1 MPIFYRRPPPFY
13 RTRGLGREPAPQLV
27 SPTGGLPAGPPP
39 PPAIPFPTGPA
50 GPAPASKIDAPP
62 IIAKPAKPEPPID
75 PDSYTIP
82 EFCRRNS
89 ISVTFYYQLRREGR
103 GPDEMRLA
111 RKRVLISKEAALAW
125 RARFSAAA

>member
-1 MPIFYRRPPPFY
+1 MARFA
-13 RTRGLGREPAPQLV
+13 GRACEPAPA
-27 SPTGGLPAGPPP
+27 PKTDPPP
-39 PPAIPFPTGPA
+39 TVT
-50 GPAPASKIDAPP
+50 
-62 IIAKPAKPEPPID
+62 KPEPSVD

-111 RKRVLISKEAALAW
+111 RKRVLISKEAAQAW
-125 RARFSAAA
+125 RAKFSAAA